1 MTAQPII
8 GFTLDFEENNAGYS
22 KYPWYA
28 IRENYLTSIS
38 VAGGVPLPLPHEVAL
53 VETYLAMING
63 LVVTG
68 GAFDVSPEYYG
79 QTIQSDTVSLK
90 ERRTLFE
97 MGMIKGALERNLPV
111 LGICGGQQLLAV
123 VLGSTLIQ
131 HIPDTIANPLPHE
144 QPNPRHEAGHSISV
158 KEGTLLH
165 QIIKKQEIMVN
176 SAHHQAVDKI
186 GTGVIINATAPDG
199 VIEGIEHP
207 AYKFCLGVQWHP
219 EFHITPADTAIFD
232 AFIAACQ
239 K

>member
-1 MTAQPII
+1 MTQPII

-28 IRENYLTSIS
+28 IRENYLTSVS
-38 VAGGVPLPLPHEVAL
+38 AAGGVPLPLPHEVAL
-53 VETYLAMING
+53 VETYLCMING

-90 ERRTLFE
+90 ERRTRFE
-97 MGMIKGALERNLPV
+97 MGMIQGALKRNMPV

-123 VLGSTLIQ
+123 ALGSTLIQ
-131 HIPDTIANPLPHE
+131 HIPDTIADPLPHE
-144 QPNPRHEAGHSISV
+144 QPNPRHEAGHSVSIV
-158 KEGTLLH
+158 KDTLLH
-165 QIIKKQEIMVN
+165 RIIGAGEVMVN
-176 SAHHQAVDKI
+176 SAHHQAVDVI
-186 GTGVIINATAPDG
+186 GKGIITNATAPDG

-207 AYKFCLGVQWHP
+207 DYKFCLGVQWHP

-232 AFIAACQ
+232 AFIKACTR
-239 K
+239 